1 MEHVSD
7 NKSIKPIKRIDK
19 WVSYVVH
26 HAYVK
31 TAVFT
36 VAFLEATISPLVPEI
51 VVAAVLTYRKDI
63 SWKLLSLVSAL
74 GSITGVTTLYILG
87 KFLYKTHEIYFDN
100 FFDSGGRIA
109 TYTQDILS
117 QNTFVAMFLASF
129 TPLPDRIFSFLSGV
143 LSLPFPIVVIAFFCG
158 RLLRVGIVAYF
169 SYRFGDNARTYILK
183 HTKRVTI
190 VLAVVIAAYVLY
202 KIACIL

>member
-7 NKSIKPIKRIDK
+7 NKPIKPIKRIDK

-31 TAVFT
+31 TAVFI

-74 GSITGVTTLYILG
+74 GSITGVTVLHLLG
-87 KFLYKTHEIYFDN
+87 RFLYKTHEVYFDT
-100 FFDSGGRIA
+100 FFDNGGRIA

-143 LSLPFPIVVIAFFCG
+143 LSLPFLLVILAFFCG
-158 RLLRVGIVAYF
+158 RLLRVGIIAYF
-169 SYRFGDNARTYILK
+169 SHRFGDNARAYILK

-190 VLAVVIAAYVLY
+190 ILLLVIAAYVIY
-202 KIACIL
+202 RIACIL